1 VARWVRHRTKTTVG
15 VIAEPNEHGGVSQL
29 LGQSELLTTELRSV
43 LMRRVDV
50 ALASFT

>member
-1 VARWVRHRTKTTVG
+1 VPRWVRHRTKTTVG
-15 VIAEPNEHGGVSQL
+15 VVAEPDEDGCVPKL
-29 LGQSELLTTELRSV
+29 LSQSELVTAQLRSV